1 MDEEQQRGFMY
12 LALLEGRKALP
23 GCVPNPPVG
32 CVLVREG
39 SVIAKGY
46 TNSPGRN
53 HAEAMALS
61 LLSGPLTDVAAFV
74 TLEPCSF
81 HGRTPSCAQ
90 ALVQRGIARVYI
102 SILDP
107 DPRNNGAGVK
117 ILERAGIEVSLG
129 LLQDIVRSELGP
141 YLARKDNVRP
151 HRS

>member
-61 LLSGPLTDVAAFV
+61 LLSGSLTDVVAFV